1 MQNIAASVINCF
13 FMDII
18 LTSPAYNSPFVY
30 FMLFFRRCGS
40 VTFAALSLEEVLVR
54 EFRCFVVMAV
64 VPQQDH
70 SLTVILG
77 TFSHKE

>member
-1 MQNIAASVINCF
+1 
-13 FMDII
+13 
-18 LTSPAYNSPFVY
+18 
-30 FMLFFRRCGS
+30 

-70 SLTVILG
+70 SHTVILE
-77 TFSHKE
+77 TC